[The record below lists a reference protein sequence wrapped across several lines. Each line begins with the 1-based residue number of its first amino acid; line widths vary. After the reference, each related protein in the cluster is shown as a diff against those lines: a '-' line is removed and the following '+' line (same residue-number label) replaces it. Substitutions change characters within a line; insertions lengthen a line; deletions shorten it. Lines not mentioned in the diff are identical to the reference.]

1 MADFEHSVIIVDK
14 IADNT
19 KNLGQKMI
27 QVHKVWLIPSWHL
40 VEQYSISWND
50 WIDDTSID
58 NSK

>member
-27 QVHKVWLIPSWHL
+27 QVHKV
-40 VEQYSISWND
+40 
-50 WIDDTSID
+50 
-58 NSK
+58 